1 MAKDKIKFTIKMLQE
16 KGFVEVS
23 NGVFAQGHKDV
34 IVNHHAKPKKS
45 KPLPKIDL
53 FTKLVNIEFGID
65 LETEHKFHPERNWRF
80 DYAIP
85 QHKIAIEQEGG
96 IWMKGKG
103 AHSRPSGILRDMEK
117 YTQAN
122 ILGWIIIRRT
132 PQQLT
137 EQETLNLIKC
147 SIESRTN

>member
-1 MAKDKIKFTIKMLQE
+1 MKNPKVKFTIKMLEE
-16 KGFVEVS
+16 KGFTETKT
-23 NGVFAQGHKDV
+23 GVFIKEKNINRISRAEK
-34 IVNHHAKPKKS
+34 NKTPKK
-45 KPLPKIDL
+45 PLKIDL
-53 FTKLVNIEFGID
+53 FAKLVCLEFGID
-65 LETEHKFHPERNWRF
+65 LVTEHKFHPDRNWRF

-85 QHKIAIEQEGG
+85 EHKIAIEQEGG

-137 EQETLNLIKC
+137 EQQTLNLIKC
-147 SIESRTN
+147 SIESRIK